1 MNTPAGLLAAA
12 CALWGAQTGSWLV
25 AVAAAAAL
33 EAPRFVA
40 LRWNVEQAHFNRLS
54 DFCSVLVVVV
64 GGYLYF
70 TFGNPRALM
79 LLFQWLP
86 LLLLPLAAAQAWGNL
101 REVDV
106 AAFVWTLRRGGSD
119 EHYAL
124 NLGYP
129 CLAVWVVAATAT
141 YTRGPWFYAGLAAL
155 VAWALWSARPRRYPV
170 VLWIVLLVAT
180 AGAGYGVQHG
190 LTRTQAW
197 LEEVVPEWIGAAGS
211 RTDPYRNR
219 TDLGH
224 IGELKQ
230 DDAIVLRVR
239 VEGEVGSPL
248 LLHRASYNGYFGG
261 SWTARNVP
269 LLVVRLPDAGAPWA
283 LVRDATPAA
292 ARVTVYDYSP
302 RGNPVL
308 SLPRGT
314 VELHGLKALGLK
326 RNRLGTVQAELPPG
340 YFSYIAAVGAGAE
353 GAPGE
358 DDLRIPQNERR
369 LFGEIADRLGLAGLP
384 PGPAAE
390 AVKRYFA
397 DGFTYTTYQQ
407 AGPGDHTAL
416 ADFLLRT
423 KAGHCEYY
431 ATATVLLLRAAGV
444 PARYATGFSAQ
455 EHSRLEDAYIVR
467 VRHAHAWASA
477 WVDGRWIEIDTTPS
491 AWTAIEDGNA
501 SWWAPVSDLW
511 AWARFR
517 LAQLGA
523 GARDEERVAAISAG
537 VALLVA
543 FWFGWRLYRQ
553 RKLMIF
559 GKRAGQRDVQNSR
572 APGADSELF
581 QIERALAQAG
591 LYRAEGETVMTW
603 LARIRDR
610 LPNGLGV
617 EFLIPI
623 ARLHY
628 RYRFDPAGL
637 RSSERAELRT
647 LALQWLERWPR
658 LNAGSRT

>member
-1 MNTPAGLLAAA
+1 MNTPAGVLAAA
-12 CALWGAQTGSWLV
+12 CVLWGLQTGYWPV
-25 AVAAAAAL
+25 AIAAAIAL

-40 LRWNVEQAHFNRLS
+40 LRWNIEQAHFNRLS
-54 DFCSVLVVVV
+54 DFCSVLVLLV

-86 LLLLPLAAAQAWGNL
+86 VLLLPLATAQAWGNL

-106 AAFVWTLRRGGSD
+106 AAFVWTLRRAGSD

-129 CLAVWVVAATAT
+129 CLAVWIVAAAAIH
-141 YTRGPWFYAGLAAL
+141 TRGPWFYAGLTVL
-155 VAWALWSARPRRYPV
+155 VAWALWSVRPRRYPV
-170 VLWIVLLVAT
+170 VLWIWLLAAT
-180 AGAGYGVQHG
+180 VGAGYGAHQG
-190 LTRTQAW
+190 LNRAQAW
-197 LEEVVPEWIGAAGS
+197 LEEAVPEWIGAAGS
-211 RTDPYRNR
+211 RTDPYLSR

-239 VEGEVGSPL
+239 VEGDLGGPL

-261 SWTARNVP
+261 TWTARNVP
-269 LLVVRLPDAGAPWA
+269 LLVVRPPDAGAPWA
-283 LVRDATPAA
+283 LVRDATISG
-292 ARVTVYDYSP
+292 ARVTVFDYSP

-308 SLPRGT
+308 SLPSRT
-314 VELHGLKALGLK
+314 VELRELKALGVK

-340 YFSYIAAVGAGAE
+340 YFSYVGTVGAGTE
-353 GAPGE
+353 EIPGE
-358 DDLRIPQNERR
+358 DDLRIPQNERK
-369 LFGEIADRLGLAGLP
+369 LFGEIADGLGLTGLP
-384 PGPAAE
+384 AGPAAE
-390 AVKRYFA
+390 AVRRYFA
-397 DGFTYTTYQQ
+397 NGFIYATYQP
-407 AGPGDHTAL
+407 AASGDRSAL

-455 EHSRLEDAYIVR
+455 EYSRLEDAYIVR
-467 VRHAHAWASA
+467 VRHAHAWTSA
-477 WVDGRWIEIDTTPS
+477 WVDGRWIEIDTTPP
-491 AWTAIEDGNA
+491 AWAVIEDGSA

-517 LAQLGA
+517 LARLGA
-523 GARDEERVAAISAG
+523 GARAEDRVAAVSLG

-559 GKRAGQRDVQNSR
+559 GNRAGQRDAEHAR

-591 LYRAEGETVMTW
+591 LARAEGETVMAW

-610 LPNGLGV
+610 LPAGLGV
-617 EFLIPI
+617 DTLLPI

-628 RYRFDPAGL
+628 RYRYDPAGL
-637 RSSERAELRT
+637 PSAERTQLRA
-647 LALQWLERWPR
+647 LALQWLERWPQ
-658 LNAGSRT
+658 LNAESRT